1 VILNVSETPVHRL
14 PGVAYLRVRNPYAA
28 AVYGALAPRSIN
40 PPDAV
45 LAALNRLAWLPKFG
59 PPFAVVSSDFSVEK
73 VELER
78 PWLLL
83 TAWRVGL
90 DGSVTSVEGAKSVV
104 EHRMYM
110 RNPLAK
116 VSVVVPKPHR
126 LVPVFATAKNAS
138 GLVAEVLRSLGLLY
152 ARVTLGDYG
161 GRFYVLDVDPVPAIE
176 TREEAAAVAELV

>member
-1 VILNVSETPVHRL
+1 M
-14 PGVAYLRVRNPYAA
+14 RNPYAA

-45 LAALNRLAWLPKFG
+45 LAALNRLVWLPKFG

-78 PWLLL
+78 PWLLM

-90 DGSVTSVEGAKSVV
+90 DGSVTSMEGAKSVV
-104 EHRMYM
+104 EHRIYM

-116 VSVVVPKPHR
+116 VSVIVPKPHR
-126 LVPVFATAKNAS
+126 LVPVFATAKDAT
-138 GLVAEVLRSLGLLY
+138 GVAAEVLRSLGLLY

-161 GRFYVLDVDPVPAIE
+161 GTLYVLDVDPVPPIE
-176 TREEAAAVAELV
+176 TREEAAAVAELL

>member
-1 VILNVSETPVHRL
+1 M
-14 PGVAYLRVRNPYAA
+14 RNPYAA

-40 PPDAV
+40 PPNAV
-45 LAALNRLAWLPKFG
+45 LAALNRLVWLPKFG

-78 PWLLL
+78 PWLLM

-126 LVPVFATAKNAS
+126 LVPVFVTAKDAT
-138 GLVAEVLRSLGLLY
+138 GVAAEVLQELGLLY
-152 ARVTLGDYG
+152 AKIVLGDYG
-161 GRFYVLDVDPVPAIE
+161 GRLYVLDVDPVPPVE
-176 TREEAAAVAELV
+176 TKQEAYAVAELV